1 MTPYRETVRS
11 LLRERLLDAAYEL
24 VAAGGWGGM
33 RMTHLASRAGV
44 SRQTVYT
51 EFGTKDAI
59 GEALV
64 MREVERFLAG
74 IKTELDANRDRLA
87 DAIAAGVS
95 FTLREAADNPLLK
108 SVLTSARG
116 GNEEL
121 LALLTVR
128 SDQLLRTAEGMLG
141 DYVSDAWPEIDPLS
155 RSLAIET
162 VVRIT
167 ISHLVQPVA
176 PVEETAGRVAEITMR
191 VATTNA
197 TNPTA

>member
-11 LLRERLLDAAYEL
+11 LLRDRLLDAAYEL
-24 VAAGGWGGM
+24 VAAGGWGRM

-64 MREVERFLAG
+64 MREVEQFLVG
-74 IKTELDANRDRLA
+74 ILEQLDAHRGDLA
-87 DAIAAGVS
+87 TAIVAAVC
-95 FTLREAADNPLLK
+95 FTFREAADNHLLK

-116 GNEEL
+116 GNEGL
-121 LALLTVR
+121 LALVAVR
-128 SDQLLRTAEGMLG
+128 SDHLMRTAQEALDGH
-141 DYVSDAWPEIDPLS
+141 VSEAWPEIDPLS

-162 VVRIT
+162 VVRVT
-167 ISHLVQPVA
+167 ISHIVQPVA
-176 PVEETAGRVAEITMR
+176 PAEETAGRVAEIAMR
-191 VATTNA
+191 VARPEA
-197 TNPTA
+197 